1 MISGRAIDL
10 SIVVAVYNEDPRNLE
25 RVLRR
30 LDACVEPTGLLHEVI
45 FVNDGSREPTT
56 RALRQLAFDHPRVKL
71 VELSRNFGQQA
82 AITAGLDHSVGMAV
96 VNIDSDMQDPPEV
109 IPAMIAKWQEG
120 YDVVYA
126 TRSGRRDSAAKKLTA
141 YLFYRVLAAVSSVE
155 IPWDTGD
162 FRLMDRK
169 VVDALSSCPEKGRF
183 LRGLIPWLGFKQYG
197 LLIDRDARELGQST
211 YTIKKLLGLA
221 FDGLLSFSAAPL
233 ILLPVLGGFVFMIGL
248 AVLVYGLV
256 TQGELS
262 NIGVLAGVGAFTG
275 LQILSVGVLAVYLSK
290 VVDETRGRPTY
301 VVSERIGTGFMS
313 DNDRDVAQKTSASV
327 SGIERSY
334 AATTK

>member
-10 SIVVAVYNEDPRNLE
+10 SIIVAVYNEDPRNLE
-25 RVLRR
+25 RVLQR

-120 YDVVYA
+120 YEVVYA
-126 TRSGRRDSAAKKLTA
+126 TRSGRRDGACKKLTA

-169 VVDALSSCPEKGRF
+169 VVDALCACPEKGRF

-233 ILLPVLGGFVFMIGL
+233 ILLPVLGSLVFVIGL

-275 LQILSVGVLAVYLSK
+275 LQILAIGVLAVYLSK

-313 DNDRDVAQKTSASV
+313 DTDQEAGQKTAAVV
-327 SGIERSY
+327 SGIEKSY